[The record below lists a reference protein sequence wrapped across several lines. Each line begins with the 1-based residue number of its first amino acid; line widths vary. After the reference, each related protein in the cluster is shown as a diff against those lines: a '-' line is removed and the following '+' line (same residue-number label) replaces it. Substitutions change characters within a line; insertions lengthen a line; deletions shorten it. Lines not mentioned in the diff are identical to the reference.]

1 MQSQTKTN
9 ILMVDDEPANLLV
22 LEAILKDL
30 GQNLIKARSGEEAL
44 RYLLNDDFAV
54 ILLDV
59 RMPGMDGFETA
70 ELIRQRRKSYQT
82 PIIFL
87 TGMSQD
93 SPQMFR
99 GYEVGAV
106 DYMVKPLVPEILK
119 SKVSVFVEL
128 FKKNA
133 EINRQ
138 KEQLRLAALRSEQR
152 FYDLVQ
158 GLDAIVWEADAETQQ
173 FTFVSQ
179 RAETILGYSVEH
191 WLHKRDFRQQLIH
204 PDDLQAGLWQLEDG
218 VDDYE
223 MEYRAVSATGH
234 IFWLRD
240 KMMVVRD
247 ENGRVTQLRG
257 VMVDIS
263 SHKETEKRLAY
274 MAHYDA
280 LTGLPNRTLL
290 EDRLKQVVAYTHR
303 HGGSQAAVM
312 FLDLDR
318 FKFINDTMGHKAG
331 DLLLQTVA
339 QRLQSCVRETDT
351 VARLSGDEFIIILAE
366 VAHTSEAGAV
376 AQKILDALAQPVT
389 LEEGKQFFVTCSIG
403 ISIFPHDGTDT
414 MALLKNA
421 DTAMYRVKEQGKN
434 GYEFFTEAMNE
445 DTQQRV
451 GLENDLRR
459 ALERNEFELYY
470 QPKVNVQT
478 GQMVGMEALL
488 RWQSPTR
495 GLVMPDAFIPV
506 LEETGMI
513 VGVGAWVLRTACAQ
527 AKAWQEM
534 RLPPMR
540 IAVNLSARQFY
551 QNDLLKSVADTLAE
565 TGLDT
570 SCLELEVTE
579 SIVIRHESG
588 GIDML
593 KKIRDMGVHLS
604 VDDFGTGYSALS
616 TLKRFPLSTVKI
628 DRSFICDVD
637 KHEDDQAIAL
647 AIIGMAHH
655 LKFKVL
661 AEGVET
667 FAQLAFLR
675 RHGCDEIQGE
685 LFSPAL
691 SVAQMTE
698 LLRENRTLQQN
709 LL

>member
-87 TGMSQD
+87 TGLSQD

-179 RAETILGYSVEH
+179 RAEAILGYSVEH
-191 WLHKRDFRQQLIH
+191 WLHKRDFRRHLIH

-223 MEYRAVSATGH
+223 MEYRAISATGH
-234 IFWLRD
+234 VLWLRD

-351 VARLSGDEFIIILAE
+351 VARLSGDEFIVILAE

-376 AQKILDALAQPVT
+376 AQKILDSLAQPVT
-389 LEEGKQFFVTCSIG
+389 LEEGKQFFVTSSIG

-414 MALLKNA
+414 MTLLKNA

-434 GYEFFTEAMNE
+434 GYEFFTQAMNE

-478 GQMVGMEALL
+478 GRMVGMEALL
-488 RWQSPTR
+488 RWHSPTR
-495 GLVMPDAFIPV
+495 GLVMPDTFIPV

-513 VGVGAWVLRTACAQ
+513 VGVGAWVLHTACAQ

-534 RLPPMR
+534 GLPPMR

-551 QNDLLKSVADTLAE
+551 QNDLLQSVADTLAE

-570 SCLELEVTE
+570 ACLELEVTE

-628 DRSFICDVD
+628 DRAFICDLD

-675 RHGCDEIQGE
+675 RHGCDEMQGE
-685 LFSPAL
+685 LFSPPL
-691 SVAQMTE
+691 TVAQMTE
-698 LLRENRTLQQN
+698 LLREGRTLQ
-709 LL
+709 